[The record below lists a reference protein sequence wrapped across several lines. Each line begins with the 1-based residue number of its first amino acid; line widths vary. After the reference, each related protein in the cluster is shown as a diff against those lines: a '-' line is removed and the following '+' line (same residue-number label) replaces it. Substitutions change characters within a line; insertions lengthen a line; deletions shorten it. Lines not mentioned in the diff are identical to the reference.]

1 MLSFAFRE
9 SWSNVAV
16 PIIDSIDPDTF
27 KYKASPL
34 GKSSFF
40 LIVFY
45 LYKNKCNLSYL
56 LLILLAA
63 SNYIKDMLEIYCFF
77 LK

>member
-1 MLSFAFRE
+1 MKIILFFNKKIFETDVKKNPQLAITLLFAFRE

-34 GKSSFF
+34 GKSNF
-40 LIVFY
+40 LF
-45 LYKNKCNLSYL
+45 
-56 LLILLAA
+56 
-63 SNYIKDMLEIYCFF
+63 
-77 LK
+77 